1 MFGSMNKIVSAEDT
15 DGSVSDHHIHYSSH
29 TIEDDGA
36 ASDHHIHYS
45 SHTIE
50 EDGAVSNHHIH
61 YSSHTIEEDGGATVE
76 EVSAVPPLEI
86 SINDSSQL
94 TISFRGQVYVFDA
107 VQAVLLLLGGNELTS
122 GSQCA
127 ELSSQ
132 NQTGEEEYP
141 AKCSLPQ
148 RAASLN
154 RFRQKRKERC
164 FDKKVRYSVRQE
176 VALRMH
182 RNKGQFT
189 SSKNQDGTNSW
200 GSDQESGQDAVQSE
214 TLCTHCG
221 ISSKSTPMMR
231 RGPSGPRSLCNAC
244 GLFWAN
250 RGTLRDLSK
259 RNQEHSLAPPEQVD
273 EGSNNNDFDC
283 RSGIPAQHNNLEK
296 QLSIHDTLTPSNQL
310 ECVPGN
316 TSPLH
321 FIHFSALSF
330 SHEFP
335 NLFSRFQFPSRKPC
349 ITASQIRVSDRR
361 VEESM
366 ATVNPQPLQFE
377 DPAIPVDDDDDD
389 DDGGDD
395 DAMDDL
401 EDANVNS
408 VNVAANAAASVNHEA
423 VVAMPSRTSELT
435 LSFEGEVY
443 VFPAITPQKVQ
454 AVLLLLGGRDVQAR
468 VPAVEQ
474 PFDQSNRGMGD
485 TPKRSNLSRRIASL
499 VRFREKRKERCFDKK
514 IRYSVRK
521 EVAQRMHRKNGQ
533 FASLK
538 ESPGSSN
545 WDSAQSSGQDGTS
558 HSESVRRCHHCG
570 VSENNTPAMRR
581 GPAGPRTL
589 CNACGLM
596 WANKGTLRD
605 LSKGGR
611 NLSVEQS
618 DLDTPIDV
626 KPTSVLEGELPGI
639 HDEQDSSEDPS
650 KSNAADGSSNHAVNP
665 SDEELPETAEHFTNV
680 LPLGIGHSSTN
691 ENEQE
696 PLVELSNP
704 SDTDID
710 IPGNFD

>member
-1 MFGSMNKIVSAEDT
+1 
-15 DGSVSDHHIHYSSH
+15 
-29 TIEDDGA
+29 
-36 ASDHHIHYS
+36 
-45 SHTIE
+45 
-50 EDGAVSNHHIH
+50 
-61 YSSHTIEEDGGATVE
+61 
-76 EVSAVPPLEI
+76 
-86 SINDSSQL
+86 
-94 TISFRGQVYVFDA
+94 
-107 VQAVLLLLGGNELTS
+107 
-122 GSQCA
+122 
-127 ELSSQ
+127 
-132 NQTGEEEYP
+132 
-141 AKCSLPQ
+141 
-148 RAASLN
+148 
-154 RFRQKRKERC
+154 
-164 FDKKVRYSVRQE
+164 
-176 VALRMH
+176 
-182 RNKGQFT
+182 
-189 SSKNQDGTNSW
+189 
-200 GSDQESGQDAVQSE
+200 
-214 TLCTHCG
+214 
-221 ISSKSTPMMR
+221 
-231 RGPSGPRSLCNAC
+231 
-244 GLFWAN
+244 
-250 RGTLRDLSK
+250 
-259 RNQEHSLAPPEQVD
+259 
-273 EGSNNNDFDC
+273 
-283 RSGIPAQHNNLEK
+283 
-296 QLSIHDTLTPSNQL
+296 
-310 ECVPGN
+310 
-316 TSPLH
+316 
-321 FIHFSALSF
+321 
-330 SHEFP
+330 
-335 NLFSRFQFPSRKPC
+335 
-349 ITASQIRVSDRR
+349 
-361 VEESM
+361 M

-443 VFPAITPQKVQ
+443 VFPAITPQKVVQ

-691 ENEQE
+691 ENEQVLFLIPE
-696 PLVELSNP
+696 LLKIKLPCLGNLKSLKVELKPLSPIFSMRLKAAKSWKAALKPSPPPMPDGIVDFLLQNSPSAKVNQMKVQSRSINP
-704 SDTDID
+704 NPLLDSE
-710 IPGNFD
+710 

>member
-1 MFGSMNKIVSAEDT
+1 
-15 DGSVSDHHIHYSSH
+15 
-29 TIEDDGA
+29 
-36 ASDHHIHYS
+36 
-45 SHTIE
+45 
-50 EDGAVSNHHIH
+50 
-61 YSSHTIEEDGGATVE
+61 
-76 EVSAVPPLEI
+76 
-86 SINDSSQL
+86 
-94 TISFRGQVYVFDA
+94 
-107 VQAVLLLLGGNELTS
+107 
-122 GSQCA
+122 
-127 ELSSQ
+127 
-132 NQTGEEEYP
+132 
-141 AKCSLPQ
+141 
-148 RAASLN
+148 
-154 RFRQKRKERC
+154 
-164 FDKKVRYSVRQE
+164 
-176 VALRMH
+176 
-182 RNKGQFT
+182 
-189 SSKNQDGTNSW
+189 
-200 GSDQESGQDAVQSE
+200 
-214 TLCTHCG
+214 
-221 ISSKSTPMMR
+221 
-231 RGPSGPRSLCNAC
+231 
-244 GLFWAN
+244 
-250 RGTLRDLSK
+250 
-259 RNQEHSLAPPEQVD
+259 
-273 EGSNNNDFDC
+273 
-283 RSGIPAQHNNLEK
+283 
-296 QLSIHDTLTPSNQL
+296 
-310 ECVPGN
+310 
-316 TSPLH
+316 
-321 FIHFSALSF
+321 
-330 SHEFP
+330 
-335 NLFSRFQFPSRKPC
+335 
-349 ITASQIRVSDRR
+349 
-361 VEESM
+361 M

-389 DDGGDD
+389 DDDGGDD
-395 DAMDDL
+395 DAMDEL

-408 VNVAANAAASVNHEA
+408 VNVTNAASVNHEA

-443 VFPAITPQKVQ
+443 VFPAVTPQKVQ
-454 AVLLLLGGRDVQAR
+454 AVLLLLGGRDVQAG
-468 VPAVEQ
+468 VPAVEP
-474 PFDQSNRGMGD
+474 PFDQSNRDMGD

-545 WDSAQSSGQDGTS
+545 WDSAQSSGQVGTS

-570 VSENNTPAMRR
+570 VGENNTPAMRR

-618 DLDTPIDV
+618 DL
-626 KPTSVLEGELPGI
+626 G
-639 HDEQDSSEDPS
+639 SSEDPS

-691 ENEQE
+691 DSEQE